1 MNGME
6 AIAEALLL
14 YTDRQYTVP
23 GFPITEL
30 GERIGA
36 AMVVNEKTALEYALG
51 DSIAGRR
58 AAVIVKNVGVNAC
71 ADPLLQAT
79 AQGLV
84 SGVILVAGD
93 DPDARG
99 SQTAQDSRYYG
110 ELAELPVIEPD
121 GFTCY
126 AGVEAALQASENFS
140 RVAILRLTPQLL
152 DAPAERFL
160 VPRKDCKG
168 RISDRSWTMH
178 GRVTAAETLYGAMFA
193 WADASPL
200 NRWQEDPA
208 GVGPAPGST
217 RIVTVHPIPRQA
229 AGYRDLHEFGRP
241 FVRDHRGLC
250 PPVPGGHPQSMADRG
265 FYRTFCR
272 DCPFITVFDILREK
286 QLPFICDAG
295 CSILGMTPPYELGV
309 ASYGMGS
316 SIAVAARSTGIALI
330 GDYALL
336 HSGLNALIDVY
347 EKRLPLLCI
356 VFVNRCTAMTGKQPS
371 PDPIPY
377 IGWAS
382 PEMCQAEDR
391 AALTRVIRHVDRPVT
406 VIVEGTCPAGA
417 QHQMI
422 SLDRS
427 GGGAQ

>member
-1 MNGME
+1 MNGRE

-14 YTDRQYTVP
+14 STDRQYTVP

-30 GERIGA
+30 GERVGA
-36 AMVVNEKTALEYALG
+36 EMVINEKTALEYALG

-71 ADPLLQAT
+71 ADPLVQAT

-84 SGVILVAGD
+84 RGVLLVAGD

-121 GFTCY
+121 GQTCY
-126 AGVEAALQASENFS
+126 AGVEAALQASERFS
-140 RVAILRLTPQLL
+140 RVAVLRLTPPLL
-152 DAPAERFL
+152 DAPADRSV
-160 VPRKDCKG
+160 VPREDKKG

-178 GRVTAAETLYGAMFA
+178 GRITAAETLYSAMFD
-193 WADASPL
+193 WSDASPL
-200 NRWQEDPA
+200 NSWHEDPA
-208 GVGPAPGST
+208 GVGPAPGTT
-217 RIVTVHPIPRQA
+217 RLVTVHPLPRRA
-229 AGYRDLHEFGRP
+229 ARYQDVHEFGRP

-250 PPVPGGHPQSMADRG
+250 PPVPGDRPQSMADRG

-272 DCPFITVFDILREK
+272 DCPFITVYDILQEK

-295 CSILGMTPPYELGV
+295 CSILGMTPPYALGI

-356 VFVNRCTAMTGKQPS
+356 VLVNRCAAMTGKQPS
-371 PDPIPY
+371 PDPLPY
-377 IGWAS
+377 IRWAA
-382 PEMCQAEDR
+382 PEICR
-391 AALTRVIRHVDRPVT
+391 ADDIPSLTRVIRHVDRPFT
-406 VIVEGTCPAGA
+406 MIVEGTCPAGA

-422 SLDRS
+422 PINKPGVNR
-427 GGGAQ
+427 